1 MESVDS
7 DKLVCHIDSLLDV
20 IIIELSEVEPKGSVS
35 FTDIQRDI
43 MVLRQIQEKYKREY
57 SV

>member
-1 MESVDS
+1 MECIDS

-20 IIIELSEVEPKGSVS
+20 VIIELGEVEPKGNIS

-43 MVLRQIQEKYKREY
+43 MILRQIQEKYRQEY
-57 SV
+57 SA